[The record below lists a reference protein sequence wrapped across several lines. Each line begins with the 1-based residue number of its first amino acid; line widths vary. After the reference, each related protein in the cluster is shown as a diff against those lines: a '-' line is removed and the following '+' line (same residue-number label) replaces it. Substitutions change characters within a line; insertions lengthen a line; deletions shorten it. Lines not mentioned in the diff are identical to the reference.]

1 MSASWNEK
9 HPKPFTPFW
18 AGVIKFT
25 LFVTL
30 VGLMFLL
37 AESMVEHRFL
47 QGGWVDESGRV
58 R

>member
-1 MSASWNEK
+1 MSESWNEK

-18 AGVIKFT
+18 AGVIKFA
-25 LFVTL
+25 LFATL
-30 VGLMFLL
+30 VGLTFLL

-47 QGGWVDESGRV
+47 QGGWVDSSGRV